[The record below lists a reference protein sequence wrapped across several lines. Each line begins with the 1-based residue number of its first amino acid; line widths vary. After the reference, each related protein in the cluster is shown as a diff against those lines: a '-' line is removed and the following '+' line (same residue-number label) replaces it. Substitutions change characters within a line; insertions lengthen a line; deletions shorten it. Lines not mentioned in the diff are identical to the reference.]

1 MQEAVRQNCVLL
13 GSLAML
19 KRKEFKTNGITFGV
33 VMIILMSISIVLILT
48 TIKIYLSNEIYYH
61 SKVINKMKR
70 EVSILH
76 AEKVMLEQSV
86 EALKFKNRVS
96 DAIFLIDDDLEEA
109 FEEEEE

>member
-1 MQEAVRQNCVLL
+1 
-13 GSLAML
+13 ML
-19 KRKEFKTNGITFGV
+19 KRKEFKSNGIGFGL

-48 TIKIYLSNEIYYH
+48 SIKIYLSNEIYYY

-76 AEKVMLEQSV
+76 SEKVILEQKV

-96 DAIFLIDDDLEEA
+96 DAIFLIDDNIEEDKEI
-109 FEEEEE
+109 EEGEVL

>member
-1 MQEAVRQNCVLL
+1 MV
-13 GSLAML
+13 
-19 KRKEFKTNGITFGV
+19 
-33 VMIILMSISIVLILT
+33 ILMSISIVLILT

-76 AEKVMLEQSV
+76 AEKVILEQSV

-96 DAIFLIDDDLEEA
+96 DAIFFIDENKEEIEVTLD
-109 FEEEEE
+109 EEEIL